1 MKKYIYLAIA
11 LLFVGLAVFA
21 WYESMEAR
29 TYKELYGV
37 SAANEKAYNE
47 ALSDSKEKAR
57 VFQLTINNLK
67 CSNDSLV
74 AKLLEVQKDRKIKDK
89 QIKSLSYQLATAS
102 KRDTLILRDIIF
114 APTVAID
121 TTLGDKWYNL
131 NLHLEYPST
140 VAVEPTFQS
149 EKYVLISSKRETVDP
164 PSKCFFIRWFQRKH
178 EVITVD
184 VEEKN
189 PYIQTTQQKFIEIVK

>member
-57 VFQLTINNLK
+57 VFQLTIDNLK

-74 AKLLEVQKDRKIKDK
+74 TKLLEVQKDRKIKDR
-89 QIKSLSYQLATAS
+89 QIKSLSYQLTTAS
-102 KRDTLILRDIIF
+102 KRDTLVLRDTIF
-114 APTVAID
+114 APAVAID